1 MTRYC
6 CCVCFEL
13 LPGLQGGVRVRR
25 GGQNETFHLT
35 YKELKRTEDKPFEDF
50 LVAIGQRHMCSRRGE
65 KVSKAIVVV
74 RASVAVT
81 QGRQPN
87 QLRKIVS
94 EFRKGALL
102 EIILRSFYVHAF
114 EGVTHKLA
122 P

>member
-1 MTRYC
+1 
-6 CCVCFEL
+6 
-13 LPGLQGGVRVRR
+13 LQGGVRVRR

-114 EGVTHKLA
+114 QGVTHKMA
-122 P
+122 T